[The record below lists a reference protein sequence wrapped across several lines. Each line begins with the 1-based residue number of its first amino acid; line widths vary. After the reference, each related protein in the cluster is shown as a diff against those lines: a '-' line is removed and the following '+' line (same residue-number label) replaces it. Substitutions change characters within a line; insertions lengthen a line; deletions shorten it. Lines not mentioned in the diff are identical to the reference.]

1 MMKASEIEQKIKQ
14 LADPSKVKIL
24 SSFFKTGK
32 GEYGEGDQFIGVT
45 VPMQRALVKS
55 IKTLELSEIQKL
67 LKNPIHEC
75 RMTALLFLVEK
86 FKKEKNEEAK
96 AEIYKFYITNYPYI
110 NNWDLVDLSAPI
122 IVGGFLLNR
131 PKDDLYIF
139 AKSTNLWLQRI
150 AIVSTLTFIRNGQ
163 FDDTLSI
170 AELLLHHRH
179 DLIHKAVGWMLREVG
194 KRDFNC
200 EYAFFTQNGRYK
212 TMPRT
217 MLRYAIEKFPEEM
230 RKNFLVGKI

>member
-1 MMKASEIEQKIKQ
+1 
-14 LADPSKVKIL
+14 
-24 SSFFKTGK
+24 
-32 GEYGEGDQFIGVT
+32 
-45 VPMQRALVKS
+45 MQRALVKS

-139 AKSTNLWLQRI
+139 AKSTLVATTAVL
-150 AIVSTLTFIRNGQ
+150 SHLTFIR
-163 FDDTLSI
+163 T
-170 AELLLHHRH
+170 
-179 DLIHKAVGWMLREVG
+179 
-194 KRDFNC
+194 
-200 EYAFFTQNGRYK
+200 
-212 TMPRT
+212 
-217 MLRYAIEKFPEEM
+217 AI
-230 RKNFLVGKI
+230 R